1 MESGIILLL
10 VAALLFL
17 LDLILLA
24 TSKTNSKS
32 KIQAGFG
39 ASIFGFGLVVISY
52 LLLVQAFINNDFS
65 LVGVYSYSS
74 SSLPVLSKVY
84 ASWGGAGGSM
94 LFLTFLLS
102 TFYFSIRLLTSRKP
116 TSFNITACQ
125 VFSVVLLVF
134 LAVCLVRNPF
144 ERFATAPSEGQ
155 GLNPQLQTFW
165 MFIHPPIV
173 FIAYAFVVLA
183 YTLTLASM
191 KTGRDLSS
199 MKLYKSS
206 TYVAWLLLTPGIAL
220 GGVWAYEVLG
230 WGGYW
235 SWDPVETASLLPWLL
250 LTAYF
255 FANTLTKSKQSLT
268 REFMILLT
276 FASLMFLSALTR
288 GGFTQSVHSYAISA
302 TGPIMLVFT
311 LGIVSYFF
319 YLKKGMRQPLFRLE
333 VDKNSL
339 SSRSSFTGFWAL
351 IIITIVCLV
360 GLAFPNFAYNY
371 WTFPF
376 VALFIVALIGCSLSE
391 KTHYA
396 RLLLI
401 ALITSAVG
409 IPIMFIAFPTLN
421 VLAALGLPL
430 LIVAFSTLSHNVFKM
445 LRRKSLQL
453 LGRSLFS
460 LALIV
465 LLLGV
470 FLSAGAK
477 TATTLTNVKVDT
489 PTEAIGLKIEVA
501 NLSFFNSSAMIYNE
515 QLDEIIPEYSALKV
529 DATIQQSDRIFH
541 GSLSAKFYPNY
552 GLVLQPL
559 IITTE
564 TGDLYVHLAYTESL
578 YDALVQA
585 LSGNGSVPE
594 EVAITVQTSPMVYLV
609 WAGVALMVVG
619 ISVEFAGDLTSMRRS
634 GLPISQR

>member
-1 MESGIILLL
+1 MESEIIFLLI
-10 VAALLFL
+10 AALLFL
-17 LDLILLA
+17 LDLLLLS
-24 TSKTNSKS
+24 TSKTNTRR
-32 KIQAGFG
+32 KIHYGLC
-39 ASIFGFGLVVISY
+39 ASIFGFGLVITSY
-52 LLLVQAFINNDFS
+52 MLLVQAFITNDFS
-65 LVGVYSYSS
+65 LVTVYSYSS
-74 SSLPVLSKVY
+74 SSLPILSKVY

-94 LFLTFLLS
+94 LFLSLLLS
-102 TFYFSIRLLTSRKP
+102 TLYFSIRLLTARKP
-116 TSFNITACQ
+116 NSFNITACQ
-125 VFSVVLLVF
+125 VFSIVLIVF
-134 LAVCLVRNPF
+134 IAVCLVRNPF
-144 ERFATAPSEGQ
+144 ERFSTVPIEGK

-191 KTGRDLSS
+191 KTGRDLGG
-199 MKLYKSS
+199 MKLFKGS
-206 TYVAWLLLTPGIAL
+206 TYVAWLLLTLGIAL

-255 FANTLTKSKQSLT
+255 FANTLSKSKQSLT
-268 REFMILLT
+268 REFLILLT

-302 TGPIMLVFT
+302 TGPIMIIFT
-311 LGIVSYFF
+311 LGVVAYFF
-319 YLKKGMRQPLFRLE
+319 YLKKRRRQPLFKLE
-333 VDKNSL
+333 VDKKSL

-351 IIITIVCLV
+351 IIIAAVCLI

-376 VALFIVALIGCSLSE
+376 VALFVVALVGCSLSE

-401 ALITSAVG
+401 TLITLGTGFPV
-409 IPIMFIAFPTLN
+409 MFLVFPALN

-430 LIVAFSTLSHNVFKM
+430 LIVAFLILLYNVFKV
-445 LRRKSLQL
+445 LRRKSLRL
-453 LGRSLFS
+453 FGRSLFS
-460 LALIV
+460 LAVII

-477 TATTLTNVKVDT
+477 NTATVASAKVNEPADV
-489 PTEAIGLKIEVA
+489 IGLTMQVT
-501 NLSFFNSSAMIYNE
+501 NLSFFNSSAKIYNE
-515 QLDEIIPEYSALKV
+515 QLDKIIPEYAALKADV
-529 DATIQQSDRIFH
+529 TIQQSSNIFH
-541 GSLSAKFYPNY
+541 GSLLANFYPNY

-559 IITTE
+559 IISTE
-564 TGDLYVHLAYTESL
+564 TGDIYVHLAYTESL
-578 YDALVQA
+578 YNTLVQA
-585 LSGNGSVPE
+585 LSGND
-594 EVAITVQTSPMVYLV
+594 VAPDELSITVQTSPMVYLV
-609 WAGVALMVVG
+609 WTGVALMLIG
-619 ISVEFAGDLTSMRRS
+619 ISIEFAGDLASMRRS
-634 GLPISQR
+634 ELPVSPD